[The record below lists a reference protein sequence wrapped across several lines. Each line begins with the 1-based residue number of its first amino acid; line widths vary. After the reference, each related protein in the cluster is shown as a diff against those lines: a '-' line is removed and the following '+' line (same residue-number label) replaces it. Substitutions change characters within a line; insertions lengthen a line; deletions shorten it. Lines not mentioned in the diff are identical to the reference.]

1 MILTQHYA
9 SRHPPTNLA
18 TPICLA
24 RCSGWLSEDLPEIIV
39 ASFNVQMETVD
50 IPLNQCWETYNQR
63 RSQAWQLSRR
73 RCCTIFK
80 PSNTGRRHPKSML
93 THVIAYIGDLRLMSS
108 HIYIYLHEL
117 LAYSFSA
124 TTCHLTLVARA
135 CWLLETLAPGPSH
148 SPNEP
153 GSATRI
159 FWPSFPSLDFKLP
172 IRSY

>member
-108 HIYIYLHEL
+108 H
-117 LAYSFSA
+117 
-124 TTCHLTLVARA
+124 LTLVARA
-135 CWLLETLAPGPSH
+135 CWLLETLAPGPSDN
-148 SPNEP
+148 PNEP
-153 GSATRI
+153 RSATRI